1 MMFSTRSEYG
11 LKTMVNL
18 AKCYPEHKSLQRIAQ
33 EEHVP
38 FKYLEKLAR
47 TLFQKKLV
55 ESLPG
60 KAGGYKLKSHP
71 KKYKVLT
78 IIESLEGP
86 LVPMQCAIGYCRIK
100 HPCSSSK
107 VWKAL
112 GKEVKNVLNKITL
125 NDLIK

>member
-18 AKCYPEHKSLQRIAQ
+18 AQCYPEHKSLQTISR
-33 EEHVP
+33 EEHIP

-47 TLFQKKLV
+47 TLYRKKLV

-60 KAGGYKLKSHP
+60 KTGGYRLKSPP
-71 KKYKVLT
+71 KKYKVLA

-86 LVPMQCAIGYCRIK
+86 LVPMQCAEGYCRIK
-100 HPCSSSK
+100 HPCSSSR
-107 VWKAL
+107 VWKTL
-112 GKEVKNVLNKITL
+112 GKEIKNILNRITL
-125 NDLIK
+125 EELSK